1 MDSIDRQPLEIADSL
16 LQQLHAYWTTIRGAC
31 RMPSRA
37 QVDPADMRFILGQVM
52 MIDVTDRPAGFK
64 VRLQGTELA
73 WCLGSDLTGKTLEG
87 LRSTGLRALLR
98 ECFAQSV
105 ITLAPVHQTSRQNHD
120 GVPRLYSVLVLPLS
134 ADDRH
139 VDKLLVGVRCF
150 ETG

>member
-1 MDSIDRQPLEIADSL
+1 MDSIDRQPLEITDSL
-16 LQQLHAYWTTIRGAC
+16 LQQLHAYWTTIRGIC
-31 RMPSRA
+31 RMPPRA
-37 QVDPADMRFILGQVM
+37 KIDPAEMKFILGQVM

-73 WCLGSDLTGKTLEG
+73 WCLGSDITGKTLEE
-87 LRSTGLRALLR
+87 LRFPGLRALLR
-98 ECFAQSV
+98 DCFAQSV
-105 ITLAPVHQTSRQNHD
+105 IALAPFHQTSRQSGD
-120 GVPRLYSVLVLPLS
+120 FVPRLYSVLALPLS